1 MWYNSILR
9 WMLSSPFH
17 GSVSKNTMLITFK
30 GRKSEKQYTIPV
42 NYVRDGNLFLVTSYR
57 RRKWWRNLVDGAPV
71 TLRVQ
76 RQDLNG
82 MGEAITDEA
91 DVANNLLIYLQNA
104 PKQAKY
110 FKVNLDLDGK
120 PNALDIARASQERV
134 VVRIEAK

>member
-1 MWYNSILR
+1 
-9 WMLSSPFH
+9 MLSSPFH

>member
-1 MWYNSILR
+1 
-9 WMLSSPFH
+9 
-17 GSVSKNTMLITFK
+17 MLITFK

-42 NYVRDGNLFLVTSYR
+42 NYVRDGNLFLVTSYP